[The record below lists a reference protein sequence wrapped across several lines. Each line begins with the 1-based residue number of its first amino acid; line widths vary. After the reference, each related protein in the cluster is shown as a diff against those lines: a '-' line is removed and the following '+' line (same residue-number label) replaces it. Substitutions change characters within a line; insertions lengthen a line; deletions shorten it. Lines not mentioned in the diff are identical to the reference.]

1 MKRYVFNKPERNDSD
16 SNFYRPYLCVW
27 CVLVVFLV
35 ISILVRMFTGK
46 GIIKWLA
53 IFLDLS
59 FGLKNFWTGVY
70 SRIGSFLPN
79 SAIADLSNCL
89 GMGSIVLT
97 VSAFL
102 KDNGEFGVS
111 YLTLLKYRYFHFEYV
126 ALSYACAYLVCI
138 WSLAIDFRESAALA
152 LLIMFYDCLLIL
164 AIIKN
169 LFLDSEIRQKLI
181 QRHHQKIIDTSLVDE
196 KWTDIQI
203 ALNNVIDNI
212 LFDQESNYHLAEK
225 LIAHDFISLQSKA
238 DAVYRENNTNCP
250 MAVKKS
256 LELGTG
262 IWTKVLSSESL
273 KPIKY
278 EVINTILKEVND
290 QFVAEGTKLSTLFS
304 CQSLPAISLVISL
317 YKLELRNGPDPS
329 APSVEEAIENILINL
344 KSIVIAGNTDM
355 ESQSNTND
363 AWEYMFI
370 GWSAIR
376 WLSFFN
382 ENADLVRV
390 AEDSKTIS
398 RKISDMEIEW
408 YAQLLDVVNT
418 EPTEYW
424 NSHSSKTSSLDVGSQ
439 DKSEKSYVVERI
451 IKAYRD

>member
-35 ISILVRMFTGK
+35 VSILVRMFTGK

-181 QRHHQKIIDTSLVDE
+181 QE
-196 KWTDIQI
+196 TD
-203 ALNNVIDNI
+203 
-212 LFDQESNYHLAEK
+212 FY
-225 LIAHDFISLQSKA
+225 
-238 DAVYRENNTNCP
+238 
-250 MAVKKS
+250 
-256 LELGTG
+256 
-262 IWTKVLSSESL
+262 VL
-273 KPIKY
+273 
-278 EVINTILKEVND
+278 
-290 QFVAEGTKLSTLFS
+290 
-304 CQSLPAISLVISL
+304 
-317 YKLELRNGPDPS
+317 
-329 APSVEEAIENILINL
+329 
-344 KSIVIAGNTDM
+344 
-355 ESQSNTND
+355 
-363 AWEYMFI
+363 
-370 GWSAIR
+370 
-376 WLSFFN
+376 
-382 ENADLVRV
+382 
-390 AEDSKTIS
+390 
-398 RKISDMEIEW
+398 
-408 YAQLLDVVNT
+408 
-418 EPTEYW
+418 
-424 NSHSSKTSSLDVGSQ
+424 
-439 DKSEKSYVVERI
+439 
-451 IKAYRD
+451 